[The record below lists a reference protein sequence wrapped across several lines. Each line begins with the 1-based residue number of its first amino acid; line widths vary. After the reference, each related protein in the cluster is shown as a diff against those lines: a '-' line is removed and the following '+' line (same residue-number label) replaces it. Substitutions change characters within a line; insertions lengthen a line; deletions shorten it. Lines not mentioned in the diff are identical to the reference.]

1 MEQAPRTAPLHRYVS
16 LFSARAGATVYSD
29 GLAEYEATPE
39 GNVFVTLLRAVGELS
54 RNDLPE
60 RPGHAGWPAHTP
72 RAQSIGP
79 FEAQLA
85 LLLHGARVPATL
97 NEIERIADDV
107 LLPLVGHTLRSA
119 VQVAPSTIGVQL
131 EGECLAFSAI
141 KESDDGN
148 WLVVRCVNL
157 AEQEVQGSWKFGFP
171 VEEANL
177 SRLDETSI
185 EPLPV
190 NENAVFFHAGP
201 RAIVTI
207 LVR

>member
-1 MEQAPRTAPLHRYVS
+1 VS
-16 LFSARAGATVYSD
+16 LFSGKAGATVYSD
-29 GLAEYEATPE
+29 GLAEYEATPA
-39 GNVFVTLLRAVGELS
+39 GDVFVTLVRAVGELS

-72 RAQSIGP
+72 DAQSIGP

-85 LLLHGARVPATL
+85 LMLHGARDPATV

-107 LLPLVGHTLRSA
+107 LLPLDGQTLRSA
-119 VQVAPSTIGVQL
+119 LTIPPRSVGVQL

-157 AEQEVQGSWKFGFP
+157 VEQDVEGSWLFGFP
-171 VEEANL
+171 IEEAHL
-177 SRLDETSI
+177 ARLDETSI
-185 EPLPV
+185 EPL
-190 NENAVFFHAGP
+190 AVKEGAVSFHAPP
-201 RAIVTI
+201 RAIVTVI
-207 LVR
+207 VR